1 MKLKLFI
8 AMNGLAGQKLETK
21 MLPNSKREV
30 INLIVDGKNTTI
42 MSKRNELIDL
52 EGTLV
57 PLRNGKDGP
66 IVENT
71 FVCTTKQGL
80 AVHRTLVIE

>member
-8 AMNGLAGQKLETK
+8 AVNRMAGQKLETK
-21 MLPNSKREV
+21 MLPNSKRE
-30 INLIVDGKNTTI
+30 ILEFIIDGKKTTI

-71 FVCTTKQGL
+71 FICTTKQGL